1 LPEIEV
7 FTARDVEGTSEGL
20 FVTAKGG
27 HNEESHNHND
37 VGTFSVYIDG
47 LPLLVDA
54 GVETYTAKT
63 FSPERYDIWTMQT
76 AYHNL
81 PTFNGV
87 QQEPGEEFRAC
98 DVSYSSDEKTVS
110 FSLDLQQAYSAD
122 SSLSAW
128 RRSVTLIR
136 RTAVT
141 VQDTY
146 SFESPPTDLQWH
158 LITPSNVSQ
167 PEKGWIHLT
176 SSSTVGDLVSAE
188 GWINFDPE
196 VVEVSQETIE
206 IEDERMSG
214 FWGARLYRINL
225 TARSPK
231 AEGSFDL
238 RVTKHK

>member
-1 LPEIEV
+1 
-7 FTARDVEGTSEGL
+7 
-20 FVTAKGG
+20 
-27 HNEESHNHND
+27 
-37 VGTFSVYIDG
+37 
-47 LPLLVDA
+47 
-54 GVETYTAKT
+54 
-63 FSPERYDIWTMQT
+63 MQT

-167 PEKGWIHLT
+167 PGKGCIHLT